1 MIEDIRLRLPVSFEL
16 TSYALIFATLVGV
29 PLGIIAAV
37 MRNKMGDHLVRVF
50 TIFVTSTPAFWAGL
64 VSIYIFFYLLGWAPA
79 PTGMLPIS
87 ILPPERVTGMLTIDA
102 LIAGDFEVL
111 AAAMKSFALPVIIF
125 GLSTTPQISR
135 ITRSAMIEALQED
148 YVTLARSIGL
158 PEWRVILQDAF
169 RGSLVPVLTTILNFA
184 GVLFL
189 GNALIEQVFSWPGMG
204 HYLINAVS
212 TNDLAPV
219 NTVIV
224 LVASL
229 VAIINLFGD
238 IGYAIIDPR
247 IRHGFVSSD

>member
-1 MIEDIRLRLPVSFEL
+1 
-16 TSYALIFATLVGV
+16 
-29 PLGIIAAV
+29 
-37 MRNKMGDHLVRVF
+37 
-50 TIFVTSTPAFWAGL
+50 
-64 VSIYIFFYLLGWAPA
+64 
-79 PTGMLPIS
+79 
-87 ILPPERVTGMLTIDA
+87 MLTIDA

-111 AAAMKSFALPVIIF
+111 AAAVKSFTIPVIIY

-184 GVLFL
+184 GGLFL

-204 HYLINAVS
+204 RYLINSVI

-229 VAIINLFGD
+229 VAIINLIGD